1 MDRRI
6 RRRPIQIKMK
16 TTIERIFE
24 TLSKEKVELKSEKIE
39 LGLLDDIKNTSNK
52 LKKMWES
59 SLEIAVDGAAKL
71 ATKTSKSSKALNN
84 EILALKKEIQE
95 FEKKIKDLGV
105 NINDV
110 PNFKKF
116 EKELQIAEARSK
128 RIDKVIG
135 DLRNI
140 Y

>member
-1 MDRRI
+1 VI
-6 RRRPIQIKMK
+6 EEHIQQVNKFKEMETIK
-16 TTIERIFE
+16 TVF
-24 TLSKEKVELKSEKIE
+24 EKIALNSNKYE
-39 LGLLDDIKNTSNK
+39 FALLDDIKSTSEK

-59 SLEIAVDGAAKL
+59 SLEIAVDGASKL
-71 ATKTSKSSKALNN
+71 ATKTSKSSKALNDQIF
-84 EILALKKEIQE
+84 ELKKEIQE
-95 FEKKIKDLGV
+95 FDKKVKDLGI

-128 RIDKVIG
+128 RIDKIVQ
-135 DLRNI
+135 DLKNI

>member
-1 MDRRI
+1 
-6 RRRPIQIKMK
+6 MK

-24 TLSKEKVELKSEKIE
+24 TLSKDKVELKAEKIE

-52 LKKMWES
+52 LKKLWES

-71 ATKTSKSSKALNN
+71 ATKTSKSSKALNS

-116 EKELQIAEARSK
+116 EKELQTAESRSK
-128 RIDKVIG
+128 RIDKIVG

>member
-1 MDRRI
+1 
-6 RRRPIQIKMK
+6 MK

-24 TLSKEKVELKSEKIE
+24 TLSKDKVELKAEKIE

-52 LKKMWES
+52 LKKFWES

-71 ATKTSKSSKALNN
+71 ATKTSKSSKALNS

-116 EKELQIAEARSK
+116 EKELQTAESRSK
-128 RIDKVIG
+128 RIDKIVG

>member
-1 MDRRI
+1 MI
-6 RRRPIQIKMK
+6 EEHIQQVNKFKEMETIK
-16 TTIERIFE
+16 TVF
-24 TLSKEKVELKSEKIE
+24 EKIALNSNKYE
-39 LGLLDDIKNTSNK
+39 FALLDDIKSTSEK

-59 SLEIAVDGAAKL
+59 SLEIAVDGASKL
-71 ATKTSKSSKALNN
+71 ATKTSKSSKALNDQIF
-84 EILALKKEIQE
+84 ELKKEIQE
-95 FEKKIKDLGV
+95 FDKKVKDLGI

-128 RIDKVIG
+128 RIDKIVQ
-135 DLRNI
+135 DLKNI

>member
-1 MDRRI
+1 METR
-6 RRRPIQIKMK
+6 K
-16 TTIERIFE
+16 TVF
-24 TLSKEKVELKSEKIE
+24 SKLFDKVELKSEKFE
-39 LGLLDDIKNTSNK
+39 FALLDDIKSTSDK

-71 ATKTSKSSKALNN
+71 ATKTSKSSKALND
-84 EILALKKEIQE
+84 EIFKLRNEIQE
-95 FEKKIKDLGV
+95 FEKKIKDLGI

-128 RIDKVIG
+128 RIDKIVSN
-135 DLRNI
+135 LRNI

>member
-1 MDRRI
+1 MVI
-6 RRRPIQIKMK
+6 IQVIKFKEMETIK
-16 TTIERIFE
+16 TVF
-24 TLSKEKVELKSEKIE
+24 EKVALNSNKYEFA
-39 LGLLDDIKNTSNK
+39 LLDDIKSTSEK

-59 SLEIAVDGAAKL
+59 SLEIAVDGASKL
-71 ATKTSKSSKALNN
+71 ATKTSKSSKALNDQIF
-84 EILALKKEIQE
+84 ELKKEIQE
-95 FEKKIKDLGV
+95 FDKKVKDLGI

-128 RIDKVIG
+128 RIDKIVQ
-135 DLRNI
+135 DLKNI

>member
-1 MDRRI
+1 
-6 RRRPIQIKMK
+6 MK

-24 TLSKEKVELKSEKIE
+24 TLSKDKVELKAEKIE

-52 LKKMWES
+52 LKKFWES

-71 ATKTSKSSKALNN
+71 ATKTSKSSKALNS

-116 EKELQIAEARSK
+116 EKELQIAESRSK
-128 RIDKVIG
+128 RIDKIVG

>member
-1 MDRRI
+1 
-6 RRRPIQIKMK
+6 MK

-24 TLSKEKVELKSEKIE
+24 TLSKEKIELKAEKIE

-71 ATKTSKSSKALNN
+71 ATKTSKSSKALND
-84 EILALKKEIQE
+84 EIFALRKEIQE
-95 FEKKIKDLGV
+95 FEKKVKNLGI

>member
-1 MDRRI
+1 
-6 RRRPIQIKMK
+6 MK
-16 TTIERIFE
+16 TTIERIIE
-24 TLSKEKVELKSEKIE
+24 TLSKEKIELKAEKIE

-71 ATKTSKSSKALNN
+71 ATKTSKSSKALND
-84 EILALKKEIQE
+84 EILALRKEIQE
-95 FEKKIKDLGV
+95 FEKKVKNLGI

>member
-1 MDRRI
+1 MET
-6 RRRPIQIKMK
+6 IKTVFDK
-16 TTIERIFE
+16 LFD
-24 TLSKEKVELKSEKIE
+24 KVELKSEKYE
-39 LGLLDDIKNTSNK
+39 FALLDDIKSTSDK
-52 LKKMWES
+52 LRKMWES
-59 SLEIAVDGAAKL
+59 SLEIAEDGAAKL
-71 ATKTSKSSKALNN
+71 ATKTAKNSKALND
-84 EILALKKEIQE
+84 EIFALRKEIQE
-95 FEKKIKDLGV
+95 FEKKIKDLGI

-128 RIDKVIG
+128 RIDKIVG